1 MRATMTGSLALT
13 SKAAARGRGQNPTY
27 NRALTRFKSHEMKVA
42 GMQIGEHHML
52 QGDGVVGI
60 GGDDHIAPHLLALR
74 LHLAEIGEH
83 VVVELD
89 HIGAGREV
97 GDHVLAEIR
106 TEDEGVATASAEE
119 VVVARPALDHVVG
132 VIADQKVVEG
142 RTDNVLEVAEDVAL
156 GVAPLRQPGAEVDH
170 DAGGGVGI
178 AQGVDAFVAAEEI
191 GAGAALDV
199 IVAGPAL
206 NDVVETVADQRIAVR
221 GADNVLEVAEDIALG
236 VAALRQPLAEV
247 DEHARRRL
255 GIAQGVDAFVAAEEV
270 GAGAALDGVVAAAA
284 LDVIVAGPALNDV
297 VETVA
302 DQRIA
307 VRGAENGLEVAEDI
321 ALGVAAKR
329 QSLAEVDEHARRRV
343 GIAQGV
349 DAFVAAEEVGAGAA
363 LDGVVAA
370 AALDV
375 IVAGPALN
383 DVVETIA
390 HQDVVEGRADDV

>member
-89 HIGAGREV
+89 HIGGGREV

-106 TEDEGVATASAEE
+106 TEDEGVAAASAEK
-119 VVVARPALDHVVG
+119 VIVARPALDHVVG
-132 VIADQKVVEG
+132 LIADQKVVGG

-156 GVAPLRQPGAEVDH
+156 GVA
-170 DAGGGVGI
+170 
-178 AQGVDAFVAAEEI
+178 
-191 GAGAALDV
+191 
-199 IVAGPAL
+199 
-206 NDVVETVADQRIAVR
+206 
-221 GADNVLEVAEDIALG
+221 
-236 VAALRQPLAEV
+236 ALRQPLAEV
-247 DEHARRRL
+247 DQNARRRV

-297 VETVA
+297 VEAVA

-307 VRGAENGLEVAEDI
+307 VRGADNVLEVAEDI

-363 LDGVVAA
+363 LGGVVAA

-390 HQDVVEGRADDV
+390 HQDVVEGRADDVGEVRERVALGVAALRQATAEVDQN